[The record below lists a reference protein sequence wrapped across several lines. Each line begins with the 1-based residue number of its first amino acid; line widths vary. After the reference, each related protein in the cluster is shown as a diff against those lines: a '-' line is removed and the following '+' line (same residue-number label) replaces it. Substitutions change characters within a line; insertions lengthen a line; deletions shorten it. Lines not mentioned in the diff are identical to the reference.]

1 VASPFEN
8 IQKRPETAKSLIGVS
23 YEQFQDLVTQAEE
36 HEKQK
41 KEEKE
46 QTKKRINAKGGGR
59 PPKLTTAE
67 QLCLCL
73 FYLKHA
79 VTFEVLGLLFNV
91 SQTTANDQFHY
102 WLDFLY
108 NLLPASLFEEM
119 EKRGED
125 MEKFRE
131 ELEQYRLLVDTTEQ
145 DIERSSA
152 QGKSG
157 NITLKKKES
166 HS

>member
-59 PPKLTTAE
+59 PPKLSTAE

-131 ELEQYRLLVDTTEQ
+131 ELEQYSLLVDTTEQ
-145 DIERSSA
+145 DIERLSA
-152 QGKSG
+152 QGKS
-157 NITLKKKES
+157 
-166 HS
+166 